1 MLYLRVIMEKDFD
14 TIVERLLE
22 APCWVV
28 DFLPW
33 QVPENSRGQF
43 FAVEQYYLQEP
54 QHGHLC
60 RQFADVLLKLNCYH
74 DLLVNRG
81 VEDVWV
87 NNPKPE
93 TLALWVTES
102 LHNGHLCILVD
113 DGESLI
119 TVSGGD
125 THITLYNP
133 STELLQLV
141 QQLST
146 AAGLFLW
153 QPQENQ

>member
-1 MLYLRVIMEKDFD
+1 MRVIMEKDFD

-22 APCWVV
+22 APYWVV

-43 FAVEQYYLQEP
+43 FAVEQYYLQER

-74 DLLVNRG
+74 DLLVNHDD
-81 VEDVWV
+81 EWIK
-87 NNPKPE
+87 NPEPV
-93 TLALWVTES
+93 TLES
-102 LHNGHLCILVD
+102 WLIECLHNGHLCILIND
-113 DGESLI
+113 CDTLI
-119 TVSGGD
+119 TASGGD

-133 STELLQLV
+133 SDELLQLV
-141 QQLST
+141 GQL
-146 AAGLFLW
+146 AAASGLFLW
-153 QPQENQ
+153 QP